1 MNICKIVIIN
11 QPEKMLCSV
20 ADFACFIRWGG
31 KSHSVKVFV
40 NGTEQRVTWCD
51 DKFTNSIRFLLPSKE
66 KAVVLSVNGPIP
78 SELDRIEMNE
88 TNSVAS
94 VYFNL
99 SG

>member
-1 MNICKIVIIN
+1 
-11 QPEKMLCSV
+11 MLCSV
-20 ADFACFIRWGG
+20 ADFVCFIRWCS
-31 KSHSVKVFV
+31 KSQPIKPIKVFV

>member
-1 MNICKIVIIN
+1 
-11 QPEKMLCSV
+11 MLCSV
-20 ADFACFIRWGG
+20 ADFACFIRWGS
-31 KSHSVKVFV
+31 KSQPVKVFV

-51 DKFTNSIRFLLPSKE
+51 DTFTNSIRFLLPSKE